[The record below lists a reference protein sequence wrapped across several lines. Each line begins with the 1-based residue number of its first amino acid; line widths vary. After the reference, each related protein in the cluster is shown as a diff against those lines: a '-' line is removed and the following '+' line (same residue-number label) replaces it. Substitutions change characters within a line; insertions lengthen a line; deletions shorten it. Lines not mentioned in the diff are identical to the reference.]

1 MKTLIQ
7 TISNLFFKK
16 EKVDL
21 KKFPEESLP
30 EYNGKVEVDKYME
43 IDYIGVKDS
52 DDYLFKTP
60 SEILKILNNKM
71 LFWVDQKN
79 NLLGFSD
86 SKRSKLFILTDIKG
100 FEIQN
105 MLPAK
110 GSGRAFLSVGLSH
123 GKFYEISEGEVYT
136 FDKYADEISKITGI
150 AVTFAPE
157 YYNC

>member
-1 MKTLIQ
+1 MKPFIKI
-7 TISNLFFKK
+7 ISNLFSPK
-16 EKVDL
+16 EEVDL
-21 KKFPEESLP
+21 KNPPEERLP
-30 EYNGKVEVDKYME
+30 GYNEKVEVDKYME
-43 IDYIGVKDS
+43 IDHAGVKNYE
-52 DDYLFKTP
+52 DYLFRTP
-60 SEILKILNNKM
+60 DEILKIFNNKM
-71 LFWVDQKN
+71 LLWVDQKN

-110 GSGRAFLSVGLSH
+110 GQGGSFLSVCLSN
-123 GKFYEISEGEVYT
+123 GRFSEISEAGVYT
-136 FDKYADEISKITGI
+136 FDKYADDLSKITGI

>member
-30 EYNGKVEVDKYME
+30 EYSGKVEVDKYME
-43 IDYIGVKDS
+43 IDHIGVKNS
-52 DDYLFKTP
+52 DNYLFRTP
-60 SEILKILNNKM
+60 SEILKILTNKM

-110 GSGRAFLSVGLSH
+110 GQGGSFLSVGLSN
-123 GKFYEISEGEVYT
+123 GRFYEISEAGVYT
-136 FDKYADEISKITGI
+136 FDKYADDISKITGI